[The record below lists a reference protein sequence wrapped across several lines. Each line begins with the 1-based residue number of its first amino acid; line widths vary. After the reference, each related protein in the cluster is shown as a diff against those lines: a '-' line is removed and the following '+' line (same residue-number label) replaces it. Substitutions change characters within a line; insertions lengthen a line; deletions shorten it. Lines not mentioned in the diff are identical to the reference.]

1 MEIGWVLFIE
11 KNIPDLSVTLVSE
24 SNDFVPRVRGTT
36 TYTYKFFSKRQ
47 CQVGVKAIHGSPRLD
62 VAYELNLC
70 RLEMKE
76 ISSPAQGRYRLSECA
91 HLENKMV
98 TTPWYVTSGSRTL
111 PSSRRIVQ

>member
-47 CQVGVKAIHGSPRLD
+47 CQVGVEAIHGLPHLD
-62 VAYELNLC
+62 VAYVLNLRC
-70 RLEMKE
+70 RLELKE
-76 ISSPAQGRYRLSECA
+76 LSPPAQGRYRLSEYA
-91 HLENKMV
+91 HSENKMAI
-98 TTPWYVTSGSRTL
+98 TPWAT
-111 PSSRRIVQ
+111 